1 MITHGKITVNYQR
14 GNQSMK
20 KQLCALMVG
29 TAMLGLT
36 ACGGEEEVQ
45 NAATATLEQNGVT
58 MTMTFDAKGD
68 VVTKITQESVI
79 DLSGYTEEQIDSLN
93 STVET
98 AEETYADLENVEYS
112 CEEEDGKLVER
123 IVIPTD
129 KETLQSV
136 VEQGLLPVDDENVT
150 QLSLEATVD
159 NLESSGWTIE

>member
-1 MITHGKITVNYQR
+1 MAGAV
-14 GNQSMK
+14 
-20 KQLCALMVG
+20 
-29 TAMLGLT
+29 MLGLA

-58 MTMTFDAKGD
+58 MTMSFDAKGD
-68 VVTKITQESVI
+68 VVTKITQESMI
-79 DLSGYTEEQIDSLN
+79 DLSGYTEEQIETLN
-93 STVET
+93 ATVDT
-98 AEETYADLENVEYS
+98 AEETYAALENVEYS

-129 KETLQSV
+129 EDTLKEV

-159 NLESSGWTIE
+159 NLESAGWTIE

>member
-1 MITHGKITVNYQR
+1 
-14 GNQSMK
+14 MK
-20 KQLCALMVG
+20 KQLCALMAGAV
-29 TAMLGLT
+29 MLGLA

-58 MTMTFDAKGD
+58 MTMSFDAKGD
-68 VVTKITQESVI
+68 VVTKITQESMI
-79 DLSGYTEEQIDSLN
+79 DLSGYTEEQIETLN
-93 STVET
+93 ATVDT
-98 AEETYADLENVEYS
+98 AEETYAALENVEYS

-129 KETLQSV
+129 EDTLKEV

-159 NLESSGWTIE
+159 NLESAGWTIE

>member
-1 MITHGKITVNYQR
+1 
-14 GNQSMK
+14 MK
-20 KQLCALMVG
+20 KQLFALMAGAV
-29 TAMLGLT
+29 MLGLA

-58 MTMTFDAKGD
+58 MTMSFDAKGD

-79 DLSGYTEEQIDSLN
+79 DLSGYTEEQIETLN
-93 STVET
+93 ATVDT
-98 AEETYADLENVEYS
+98 AEETYAALENVEYS

-129 KETLQSV
+129 EDTLKEV

-159 NLESSGWTIE
+159 NLESAGWTIE

>member
-1 MITHGKITVNYQR
+1 
-14 GNQSMK
+14 MK
-20 KQLCALMVG
+20 KQLCALMAGAV
-29 TAMLGLT
+29 MLGLP

-58 MTMTFDAKGD
+58 MTMSFDAKGD

-79 DLSGYTEEQIDSLN
+79 DLSGYTEEQIETLN
-93 STVET
+93 ATVDT
-98 AEETYADLENVEYS
+98 AEETYAALENVEYS

-129 KETLQSV
+129 EDTLKEV

-159 NLESSGWTIE
+159 NLESAGWTIE

>member
-1 MITHGKITVNYQR
+1 MAGAV
-14 GNQSMK
+14 
-20 KQLCALMVG
+20 
-29 TAMLGLT
+29 MLGLA

-58 MTMTFDAKGD
+58 MTMSFDVKGD
-68 VVTKITQESVI
+68 VVTKITQESVM
-79 DLSGYTEEQIDSLN
+79 DLSGYTEEQIETLN
-93 STVET
+93 ATVDT
-98 AEETYADLENVEYS
+98 AEETYAALENVEYS

-129 KETLQSV
+129 EDTLKEV

-159 NLESSGWTIE
+159 NLESAGWTIE

>member
-1 MITHGKITVNYQR
+1 
-14 GNQSMK
+14 MK
-20 KQLCALMVG
+20 KQLCALIAGAV
-29 TAMLGLT
+29 MLGLA

-58 MTMTFDAKGD
+58 MTMSFDAKGD

-79 DLSGYTEEQIDSLN
+79 DLSGYTEEQIETLN
-93 STVET
+93 ATVDT
-98 AEETYADLENVEYS
+98 AEETYAALENVEYS

-129 KETLQSV
+129 EDTLKEV

-159 NLESSGWTIE
+159 NLESAGWTIE

>member
-1 MITHGKITVNYQR
+1 MAGAV
-14 GNQSMK
+14 
-20 KQLCALMVG
+20 
-29 TAMLGLT
+29 MLGLA

-58 MTMTFDAKGD
+58 MTMSFDAKGD

-79 DLSGYTEEQIDSLN
+79 DLSGYTEEQIETLN
-93 STVET
+93 ATVDT
-98 AEETYADLENVEYS
+98 AEETYAALENVEYS

-123 IVIPTD
+123 IVIPMDEDTL
-129 KETLQSV
+129 KEV

-159 NLESSGWTIE
+159 NLESAGWTIE

>member
-1 MITHGKITVNYQR
+1 
-14 GNQSMK
+14 MK
-20 KQLCALMVG
+20 KQLCALMADAV
-29 TAMLGLT
+29 MLGLA

-58 MTMTFDAKGD
+58 MTMSFDAKGD

-79 DLSGYTEEQIDSLN
+79 DLSGYTEEQIETLN
-93 STVET
+93 ATVDT
-98 AEETYADLENVEYS
+98 AEETYAALENVEYS

-129 KETLQSV
+129 EDTLKEV

-159 NLESSGWTIE
+159 NLESAGWTIE

>member
-1 MITHGKITVNYQR
+1 
-14 GNQSMK
+14 MK

-93 STVET
+93 STVEA
-98 AEETYADLENVEYS
+98 AEETYANLENVEYS

>member
-1 MITHGKITVNYQR
+1 
-14 GNQSMK
+14 MK
-20 KQLCALMVG
+20 KQLCALMAGAV
-29 TAMLGLT
+29 MLGLA

-58 MTMTFDAKGD
+58 MTMSFDAKGD

-79 DLSGYTEEQIDSLN
+79 DLSGYTEEQIETLN
-93 STVET
+93 TTVDT
-98 AEETYADLENVEYS
+98 AEETYAALENVEYS

-123 IVIPTD
+123 IIIPTD
-129 KETLQSV
+129 EDTLKEV

-159 NLESSGWTIE
+159 NLESAGWTIE

>member
-1 MITHGKITVNYQR
+1 
-14 GNQSMK
+14 MK

>member
-1 MITHGKITVNYQR
+1 
-14 GNQSMK
+14 MK
-20 KQLCALMVG
+20 KQLCALMAGAV
-29 TAMLGLT
+29 MLGLA

-58 MTMTFDAKGD
+58 MTMSFDAKGD

-79 DLSGYTEEQIDSLN
+79 DLSGYTEEQIETLN
-93 STVET
+93 ATVDT
-98 AEETYADLENVEYS
+98 AEETYAALENVEYS

-129 KETLQSV
+129 EDTLKEV

-150 QLSLEATVD
+150 QLSLEATGD
-159 NLESSGWTIE
+159 NLERAGWTIE

>member
-1 MITHGKITVNYQR
+1 
-14 GNQSMK
+14 MK
-20 KQLCALMVG
+20 KQLCALMAGAV
-29 TAMLGLT
+29 MLGLA

-58 MTMTFDAKGD
+58 MTMSFDAKGD

-79 DLSGYTEEQIDSLN
+79 DLSGYTEEQIETLN
-93 STVET
+93 ATVDT
-98 AEETYADLENVEYS
+98 AEETYAALENVEYS

-123 IVIPTD
+123 IVIPMDEDTL
-129 KETLQSV
+129 KEV

-159 NLESSGWTIE
+159 NLESDGWTIE

>member
-1 MITHGKITVNYQR
+1 
-14 GNQSMK
+14 MK
-20 KQLCALMVG
+20 KQLCALMAGAV
-29 TAMLGLT
+29 MLGL
-36 ACGGEEEVQ
+36 AAFGGEEEVQ

-58 MTMTFDAKGD
+58 MNMSFDAKGD

-79 DLSGYTEEQIDSLN
+79 DLSGYTEEQIETLN
-93 STVET
+93 ATVDT
-98 AEETYADLENVEYS
+98 AEETYAALENVEYS

-129 KETLQSV
+129 EDTLKEV

-159 NLESSGWTIE
+159 NLESAGWTIE

>member
-1 MITHGKITVNYQR
+1 
-14 GNQSMK
+14 MK
-20 KQLCALMVG
+20 KQLCALMAGAV
-29 TAMLGLT
+29 MLGLA

-58 MTMTFDAKGD
+58 MTMSFDAKGD

-79 DLSGYTEEQIDSLN
+79 DLSGYTEEQIETLN
-93 STVET
+93 ATVDT
-98 AEETYADLENVEYS
+98 AEETYAALENVEYS

-129 KETLQSV
+129 EDTLKEV

-150 QLSLEATVD
+150 QLSLESTVD
-159 NLESSGWTIE
+159 NLESAGWTIE